1 MRYYFDMLDG
11 GELKADELG
20 IEFSDDHS
28 ALVEALRSLRD
39 WAHDSIDQSDT
50 RDLTLVVREDRREIG
65 RLHVK
70 LKIVIPPPLVGT
82 V

>member
-1 MRYYFDMLDG
+1 MHYYFDTLDG
-11 GELKADELG
+11 VEFKADDLG
-20 IEFSDDHS
+20 IRFSDDHT

-39 WAHDSIDQSDT
+39 WAHDSIEESGS
-50 RDLTLVVREDRREIG
+50 RDLTVIVRRDRREIG